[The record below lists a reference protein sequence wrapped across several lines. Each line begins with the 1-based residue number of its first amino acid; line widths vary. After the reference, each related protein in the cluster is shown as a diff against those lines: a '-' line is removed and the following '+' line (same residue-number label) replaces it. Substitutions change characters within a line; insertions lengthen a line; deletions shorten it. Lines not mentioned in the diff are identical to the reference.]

1 MDLRYWRDVVFKPA
15 YYRKGNRHETDSWAV
30 QITHRNQRV
39 RWSLYTDNREAAAA
53 RARDIYKCVVAN
65 GWHVARSRF
74 RPDREPVKNEA
85 WTVGRYLEAAV
96 KVSRTKPQ
104 TTEGYAKAFR
114 RIVADVQKIR
124 GGKAK
129 FDYRGGGT
137 LEWRRNVNAVRL
149 ATITSAK
156 IEDWKRG
163 FVSRAKENAVL
174 RRRASASANSFLRRA
189 RALFSERIRAAIL
202 KELGIEPPASPF
214 NGVELA
220 REASH
225 KHFST
230 VDIERLIEAARVE
243 LADAD
248 PEAFK
253 VIVLAFFLGLRRR
266 EIDLLEWTSFDW
278 QRHVL
283 RVQPTAYFTRKTHGS
298 ETELPLEPELTS
310 SSIATAREQLVRS
323 LLNLLG
329 IPNTKRNT
337 NTIVAPRYSTG
348 CSLGFGQTA
357 FVRLNHSRN

>member
-1 MDLRYWRDVVFKPA
+1 M
-15 YYRKGNRHETDSWAV
+15 
-30 QITHRNQRV
+30 
-39 RWSLYTDNREAAAA
+39 
-53 RARDIYKCVVAN
+53 
-65 GWHVARSRF
+65 
-74 RPDREPVKNEA
+74 
-85 WTVGRYLEAAV
+85 
-96 KVSRTKPQ
+96 
-104 TTEGYAKAFR
+104 
-114 RIVADVQKIR
+114 
-124 GGKAK
+124 
-129 FDYRGGGT
+129 
-137 LEWRRNVNAVRL
+137 
-149 ATITSAK
+149 
-156 IEDWKRG
+156 
-163 FVSRAKENAVL
+163 

-202 KELGIEPPASPF
+202 KELGIEPLASPF

-243 LADAD
+243 LAGAD

-283 RVQPTAYFTRKTHGS
+283 RVQPTAYFTGKTHGS

-337 NTIVAPRYSTG
+337 STIVAPRSSTG
-348 CSLGFGQTA
+348 CSLGFEQMA
-357 FVRLNHSRN
+357 FVRLNHSMN